1 MRNNS
6 TWALSA
12 LSPTP
17 WPPDAWRPALTILA
31 GFGAVIFYVVPPLVY
46 LVIAAAFHVVDLRHP
61 LRNADQLLVAQLVG
75 YIPIAI
81 YLGYALPRLAR
92 LSLHDLGFRR
102 PTAGEMGT
110 ALLGTIAMWLAVT
123 LVGAAIVGVTHRH
136 DTENA
141 IALLAAMKTPAE
153 QVAFFLLACVLAP
166 MIEELIFRVFLFN
179 AISKYVARVGRGVVP
194 LAIAIIVSGA
204 IFGAVH
210 AGSVSQ
216 LLTVSVPLT
225 VGGIVLA
232 YVYARTHNYW
242 ASVTTHA
249 MFNSISVFAIFVFHQ
264 KP

>member
-17 WPPDAWRPALTILA
+17 WPRDAWRPARTILA
-31 GFGAVIFYVVPPLVY
+31 AFGAVIFYIVPPLLYIIVAATLH
-46 LVIAAAFHVVDLRHP
+46 LVDPRQLF
-61 LRNADQLLVAQLVG
+61 RNADQLLIAQLVG

-81 YLGYALPRLAR
+81 YLGFVLPRVAR
-92 LSLHDLGFRR
+92 ISLRDLGFRR
-102 PTAGEMGT
+102 PSAAEMGT
-110 ALLGTIAMWLAVT
+110 ALLGTIVMWLSVT
-123 LVGAAIVGVTHRH
+123 LAGAAIVGATHRH

-141 IALLAAMKTPAE
+141 IALLQAMKTPAE
-153 QVAFFLLACVLAP
+153 KLAFFLLACVLAP
-166 MIEELIFRVFLFN
+166 MIEELIFRVFIFN
-179 AISKYVARVGRGVVP
+179 ALSKYVAAIGRGIVP
-194 LAIAIIVSGA
+194 LAIAMIASGA

-210 AGSVSQ
+210 AGTVPQ

-225 VGGIVLA
+225 IGGIVLA

-249 MFNSISVFAIFVFHQ
+249 LFNSISVIAIFVFHQ